1 MILAFFMFK
10 YLLQLIYPN
19 NCICCYQHLVATENY
34 VCTACLLELPLTNFH
49 NLPGNNLEKVFWGRS
64 VIENAIALLYYKK
77 GGKTAKLLRA
87 LKYHNNP
94 EIALFLGKYYGTFLK
109 EFIVKNGIEAVV
121 AIPLHKNKLRMRG
134 YNQSEM
140 LCNGIA
146 ETLGIDNLSTQIIRT
161 KFTETQTKKSRLER
175 SENVNKVFEITNT
188 AIFENK
194 HILLIDDVITTGAT
208 IESCANELTQI
219 TNCKVSIGALA
230 FAYNGV

>member
-1 MILAFFMFK
+1 
-10 YLLQLIYPN
+10 
-19 NCICCYQHLVATENY
+19 LVASENY

-49 NLPGNNLEKVFWGRS
+49 NLPGNNLEKVFWGRCE
-64 VIENAIALLYYKK
+64 VEKAIALLYFKK
-77 GGKTAKLLRA
+77 GGKTAKLLHA
-87 LKYHNNP
+87 LKYHNNS

-109 EFIVKNGIEAVV
+109 EFIVKNSIDAVV
-121 AIPLHKNKLRMRG
+121 AIPLHKNKLRLRG

-146 ETLGIDNLSTQIIRT
+146 ETLGIDNLSNQIIRT

-175 SENVNKVFEITNT
+175 SENVNKVFEVTKK

-208 IESCANELTQI
+208 IESCAIELTQI

-230 FAYNGV
+230 FAYHGF

>member
-1 MILAFFMFK
+1 MVKDGFINLLFPEICLACETELSASEHHICYTCWESIHLTYFEGFK
-10 YLLQLIYPN
+10 EPSSLDKL
-19 NCICCYQHLVATENY
+19 
-34 VCTACLLELPLTNFH
+34 
-49 NLPGNNLEKVFWGRS
+49 FWGR
-64 VIENAIALLYYKK
+64 VNFEATYALFYFQK
-77 GGKTAKLLRA
+77 GKASQKLLHA

-140 LCNGIA
+140 LCNGMA

-175 SENVNKVFEITNT
+175 SENVNKVFEITNS

-194 HILLIDDVITTGAT
+194 HILIIDDVITTGAT

-219 TNCKVSIGALA
+219 ANCKVSIGALA

>member
-19 NCICCYQHLVATENY
+19 NCICCYQDLVESENY

-64 VIENAIALLYYKK
+64 VIEKAIALLYYKK
-77 GGKTAKLLRA
+77 GGKTAKLLHA

-109 EFIVKNGIEAVV
+109 EFIIKNGIDAVV
-121 AIPLHKNKLRMRG
+121 AIPLHKNKMRLRG

-175 SENVNKVFEITNT
+175 SENVNKVFEVTNT
-188 AIFENK
+188 VFFENK

-230 FAYNGV
+230 FAHHGV

>member
-1 MILAFFMFK
+1 
-10 YLLQLIYPN
+10 
-19 NCICCYQHLVATENY
+19 LVASENY

-49 NLPGNNLEKVFWGRS
+49 NLPGNNLEKVFWGRCE
-64 VIENAIALLYYKK
+64 VEKAIALLYFKK
-77 GGKTAKLLRA
+77 GGKTAKLLHA
-87 LKYHNNP
+87 LKYHNNS

-109 EFIVKNGIEAVV
+109 EFIVKNSIDAVV
-121 AIPLHKNKLRMRG
+121 AIPLHKNKLRLRG

-146 ETLGIDNLSTQIIRT
+146 ETLEIDNLSNQIIRT

-175 SENVNKVFEITNT
+175 SENVNKVFEVTKK

-230 FAYNGV
+230 FAYHGF

>member
-1 MILAFFMFK
+1 
-10 YLLQLIYPN
+10 
-19 NCICCYQHLVATENY
+19 LVATENY
-34 VCTACLLELPLTNFH
+34 VCTSCLLELPLTNFH
-49 NLPGNNLEKVFWGRS
+49 NLPENNLEKVFWGRS
-64 VIENAIALLYYKK
+64 VIEKAIALFYFKK
-77 GGKTAKLLRA
+77 GGKTAKLLHA

-140 LCNGIA
+140 LCNGMA

-175 SENVNKVFEITNT
+175 SENVNKVFEITNS

-194 HILLIDDVITTGAT
+194 HILIIDDVITTGAT
-208 IESCANELTQI
+208 IESCVNELTQI

-230 FAYNGV
+230 FAHHGV

>member
-1 MILAFFMFK
+1 
-10 YLLQLIYPN
+10 
-19 NCICCYQHLVATENY
+19 LVASENY

-49 NLPGNNLEKVFWGRS
+49 NLPGNNLEKVFWGRCE
-64 VIENAIALLYYKK
+64 VEKAIALLYFKK
-77 GGKTAKLLRA
+77 GGKTAKLLHA
-87 LKYHNNP
+87 LKYHNNS

-109 EFIVKNGIEAVV
+109 EFIVKNSIDAVV
-121 AIPLHKNKLRMRG
+121 AIPLHKNKLRLRG

-146 ETLGIDNLSTQIIRT
+146 ETLGIDNLSNQIIRT

-175 SENVNKVFEITNT
+175 SENVNKVFEVTKK

-230 FAYNGV
+230 FAYHGF

>member
-1 MILAFFMFK
+1 MFK

-19 NCICCYQHLVATENY
+19 TCICCYQHLVATEKY

-64 VIENAIALLYYKK
+64 VIEKAIALLYYKK
-77 GGKTAKLLRA
+77 GGKTAKLLHA

-94 EIALFLGKYYGTFLK
+94 EIALFLGKYYGAFLK
-109 EFIVKNGIEAVV
+109 EFIIKNGIDAVV
-121 AIPLHKNKLRMRG
+121 AIPLHKNKMRLRG

-175 SENVNKVFEITNT
+175 SENVNKVFEVTNT
-188 AIFENK
+188 VFFENK

-230 FAYNGV
+230 FVHHGV